1 MSFFTDFKQRRDAR
15 RWQRWSE
22 VDPEDELRQRARVL
36 GWFAMTFFA
45 LLIALIVFGL
55 VVAR

>member
-1 MSFFTDFKQRRDAR
+1 MRMLDDLKQRREAR

-22 VDPEDELRQRARVL
+22 VDPEEELRQRARVL
-36 GWFAMTFFA
+36 GWFAMMFFA
-45 LLIALIVFGL
+45 ALIALIVFGL